1 MTKSLRRALVLL
13 ATLALAAVATA
24 QDLPVFQIVMKDGH
38 FSPERLEVPAGK
50 RLKLVLKNEG
60 RGPAEFENLSMHIE
74 KVLAP
79 GVTSFVVL
87 HGLKPGEYRFVDE
100 FRPGGGSVTLVAK

>member
-1 MTKSLRRALVLL
+1 MESLRRALVLL
-13 ATLALAAVATA
+13 AATVVAVAATA
-24 QDLPVFQIVMKDGH
+24 QDLAVFQIVIKDGR
-38 FSPERLEVPAGK
+38 FSPERLEVPMGK

-87 HGLKPGEYRFVDE
+87 PALKPGEYRFVDE
-100 FRPGGGSVTLVAK
+100 FRPESGGLTVVAK